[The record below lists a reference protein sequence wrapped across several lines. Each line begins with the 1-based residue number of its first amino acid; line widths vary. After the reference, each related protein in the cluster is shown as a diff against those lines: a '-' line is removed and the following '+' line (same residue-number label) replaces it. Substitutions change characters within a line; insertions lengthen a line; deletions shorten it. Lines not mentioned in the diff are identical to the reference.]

1 MDTLEASSMRDKIL
15 NLKAVIGIYAHAHF
29 RQPPIL

>member
-1 MDTLEASSMRDKIL
+1 MDTLGSTRDKIL
-15 NLKAVIGIYAHAHF
+15 NLEAVIGIYAHAHF